1 MSTYAFF
8 LGCIMPNR
16 YPGIESAMRNVA
28 PALGIELKD
37 MEGASCCPPPG
48 VIKSF
53 DKPTWLAVAARNLCI
68 AEALGCD
75 IVTLCSGCYATL
87 KEANIVLKENM
98 EKRVA
103 VNRILK
109 DFNKEFRGTINV
121 RHLLEVL
128 YLDIGANQLSKLV
141 KKPLNLNVA
150 VHYGCHILK
159 PSRSREIKGSERP
172 RFFDELVEVLGAKS
186 VPYKDRMLCCGAG
199 GGVRA
204 ASLDVA
210 LDITQEKLQNI
221 KDVGAELIVTPCSFC
236 HLQYDWGQIEI
247 KDRTGVL
254 FNIPVLHYVQLL
266 GLALGLQ
273 PEKLGVYHNAIPV
286 DSVIQ
291 KK

>member
-1 MSTYAFF
+1 
-8 LGCIMPNR
+8 
-16 YPGIESAMRNVA
+16 MRNVA